1 MESEHFDCPICLLK
15 FNRGENIPKIV
26 PCGHTIC
33 SLCMG
38 TIFAA
43 KKERFCPLDRKSL
56 DAEITVETLP
66 TNIILLQL
74 LEEKPISEFE
84 LCPSHKEPAKMVCM
98 TDKCVVCKYCTKYS
112 DAHKDHKLVHYND
125 VKQKVSSKKQSLTQQ
140 LKGLDEK
147 SRDAKDLLI
156 ENRKQLKLQI
166 EQKYNDI
173 QRLLIQKMKKTL
185 KQVDTFFDAEQSYV
199 EEKAQK
205 SSLLKD
211 EIRKN
216 LTLLNNSKNMT
227 REILEILSEE
237 ENQKSGEI
245 DDDFK
250 TYEDLLQST
259 VKKVKTEL
267 DDLQQHAVKSG
278 ENLYSM
284 FLTDKSFNYTVENS
298 PNLFFYQNKLEAKP
312 TNIFLKEF
320 LESWSGEFDKFEA
333 SQGSTTQWL
342 YPNFFRSRVNP
353 HSKELAK
360 HEAEFFRNDIS
371 VAENLVE
378 AYKFVLDFFGM
389 KMIDDQTGDLA
400 RTGKWALRYPHTF
413 LIQTSNFLLMRRVL
427 AFLNNTGFRRYAL
440 KLVDMLEKEIYGEI
454 GGYQKFLQKDIN
466 KALFDKAP
474 LKDLARENTFKIFAM
489 YGDHQ
494 NDPKKIKLLEE
505 NCFSMYPEGFV
516 DSVFFDIPKKL

>member
-211 EIRKN
+211 EIR
-216 LTLLNNSKNMT
+216 
-227 REILEILSEE
+227 II
-237 ENQKSGEI
+237 
-245 DDDFK
+245 
-250 TYEDLLQST
+250 
-259 VKKVKTEL
+259 
-267 DDLQQHAVKSG
+267 
-278 ENLYSM
+278 
-284 FLTDKSFNYTVENS
+284 
-298 PNLFFYQNKLEAKP
+298 
-312 TNIFLKEF
+312 
-320 LESWSGEFDKFEA
+320 
-333 SQGSTTQWL
+333 
-342 YPNFFRSRVNP
+342 
-353 HSKELAK
+353 
-360 HEAEFFRNDIS
+360 
-371 VAENLVE
+371 
-378 AYKFVLDFFGM
+378 
-389 KMIDDQTGDLA
+389 
-400 RTGKWALRYPHTF
+400 
-413 LIQTSNFLLMRRVL
+413 
-427 AFLNNTGFRRYAL
+427 
-440 KLVDMLEKEIYGEI
+440 
-454 GGYQKFLQKDIN
+454 
-466 KALFDKAP
+466 
-474 LKDLARENTFKIFAM
+474 
-489 YGDHQ
+489 
-494 NDPKKIKLLEE
+494 
-505 NCFSMYPEGFV
+505 
-516 DSVFFDIPKKL
+516 